1 MELAVTAPL
10 VDSGAFGDG
19 ASILAALCIGTA
31 FGWALERAGLGS
43 ARKLMGQFYLTDL
56 TVFKVMF
63 SAIATAMLGAF
74 WLARLGLL
82 DLSRVYVPE
91 TYLWPQLV
99 GGLVFG
105 LGFALAGLC
114 PGTSCV
120 AAATGRGDGVSVVGG
135 MFFGVLVTGLSFDR
149 VQAFYA
155 TGARGSFTLP
165 QLLGLS
171 DGTIV
176 AAIVAIALAAFWAA
190 ERFLPRATDSASSGT
205 ERRMFAG
212 AAIVLAVFA
221 AAGGA
226 TASSAAGIHAR
237 ADKVIE
243 QVEALDLAEWIKDR
257 RQDLQVVDLRSIP
270 AFVDYHVPTA
280 VRIPIESLRTTRFA
294 ANATVVMYGDDEQ
307 QAERG
312 AGMVRALG
320 HDRVLCLKRGVTGWL
335 DEVMNPRLPAGAMPD
350 AVAAFART
358 SSISRYFGGV
368 PRVGAA
374 PASTPPAPRRGC

>member
-1 MELAVTAPL
+1 VELEV
-10 VDSGAFGDG
+10 SEGA
-19 ASILAALCIGTA
+19 AILAALGIGMA
-31 FGWALERAGLGS
+31 FGWSLERAGLGS

-74 WLARLGLL
+74 WFDRLGLL

-120 AAATGRGDGVSVVGG
+120 AAATGRGDGVAVVAG

-149 VQAFYA
+149 LQSFYA

-165 QLLGLS
+165 QLLGVS
-171 DGTIV
+171 DGKVV
-176 AAIVAIALAAFWAA
+176 AAIVTIALAAFWAA
-190 ERFLPRATDSASSGT
+190 ERLLPRTADAASSRT
-205 ERRMFAG
+205 QRTMFAS

-221 AAGGA
+221 GAGGA
-226 TASSAAGIHAR
+226 TVSSATGTHAHT
-237 ADKVIE
+237 DKAIE
-243 QVEALDLAEWIKDR
+243 QVAALDLAEWIKDR
-257 RQDLQVVDLRSIP
+257 RQGLQVVDLRSIP
-270 AFVDYHVPTA
+270 AFEDYHVPTA
-280 VRIPIESLRTTRFA
+280 VRIPLESLSTARFA

-312 AGMVRALG
+312 AGAVRALG
-320 HDRVLCLKRGVTGWL
+320 HDRVLCLTRGVTGWL
-335 DEVMNPRLPAGAMPD
+335 EEVMNPTLPAGAPPD
-350 AVAAFART
+350 AVAAFARA

-368 PRVGAA
+368 PRVGA
-374 PASTPPAPRRGC
+374 PPAPSLRQGSGGQGQPARRRGC

>member
-1 MELAVTAPL
+1 
-10 VDSGAFGDG
+10 
-19 ASILAALCIGTA
+19 
-31 FGWALERAGLGS
+31 
-43 ARKLMGQFYLTDL
+43 MGQFYLTDL

-149 VQAFYA
+149 LQAFYA

-190 ERFLPRATDSASSGT
+190 ERFLPRATDAASSGT

-221 AAGGA
+221 AGGGA
-226 TASSAAGIHAR
+226 TASSAGGTHAR
-237 ADKVIE
+237 ADKLIE
-243 QVEALDLAEWIKDR
+243 QVAALDLAEWIKDR

-270 AFVDYHVPTA
+270 AFEDYHVPTA
-280 VRIPIESLRTTRFA
+280 VRIPIESVRTTRFA

-335 DEVMNPRLPAGAMPD
+335 DEVMNPTLPAGASPD

-368 PRVGAA
+368 PRVGGPSLGAGSGGQGQ
-374 PASTPPAPRRGC
+374 PARRRGC